1 MSELVFLLP
10 LIGLY
15 LLSLV
20 ILVAQIRP
28 FKHDTWRRPPAASE
42 APHPVLR
49 LWIEG
54 TRRTEL
60 PSVGFLGRFG
70 LDARTVR
77 DLRVY
82 DGGGSL
88 GSFPSRLTALLF
100 DLYMQGALRGAE
112 MTGLLFH
119 DRPLGDGEAVYFA
132 LVDLPP
138 EPSVVAFIDRRR
150 ERSERAAPL
159 APNGAR

>member
-28 FKHDTWRRPPAASE
+28 SRPDTTRRLPAAPDAS
-42 APHPVLR
+42 HPVLR

-54 TRRTEL
+54 TQRAEAC
-60 PSVGFLGRFG
+60 SVGFLGRFG

-82 DGGGSL
+82 DRGGSL

-119 DRPLGDGEAVYFA
+119 GRSLGDGEAVYFA

-150 ERSERAAPL
+150 VRSDRVAP
-159 APNGAR
+159 P